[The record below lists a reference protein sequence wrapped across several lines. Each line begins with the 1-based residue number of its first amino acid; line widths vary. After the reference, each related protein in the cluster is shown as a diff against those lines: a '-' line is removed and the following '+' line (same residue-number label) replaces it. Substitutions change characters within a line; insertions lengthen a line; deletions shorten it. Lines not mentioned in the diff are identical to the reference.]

1 MSRESLIALHAAF
14 REASTWPDP
23 VRETVVRWLA
33 DAVRRKRRSP
43 HPAPAVTASQ
53 PAKDWPEAWRPPLRQ
68 AQEKQRRSPK
78 PKPKPLRPHKPDRS
92 RILEHH

>member
-1 MSRESLIALHAAF
+1 
-14 REASTWPDP
+14 
-23 VRETVVRWLA
+23 
-33 DAVRRKRRSP
+33 
-43 HPAPAVTASQ
+43 VTASQ

-78 PKPKPLRPHKPDRS
+78 PKPKPKPLRPHKPDRS